1 MRNLLAFL
9 LFLCLHCYSFCQQT
23 FYSNVSSASFS
34 NQYSFS
40 IGEIYIEGSSGLL
53 GSYSFISNYKVDV
66 KDLNEKDQFIVVPNP
81 VVNSFQIKTNG
92 SSKIQSVVIFNEN
105 GQQIGRLNASEN
117 TDISHYPTGT
127 YFVKINGTNAIKLI
141 KN

>member
-1 MRNLLAFL
+1 M
-9 LFLCLHCYSFCQQT
+9 
-23 FYSNVSSASFS
+23 
-34 NQYSFS
+34 
-40 IGEIYIEGSSGLL
+40 
-53 GSYSFISNYKVDV
+53 
-66 KDLNEKDQFIVVPNP
+66 NEKDQFIVVPNP